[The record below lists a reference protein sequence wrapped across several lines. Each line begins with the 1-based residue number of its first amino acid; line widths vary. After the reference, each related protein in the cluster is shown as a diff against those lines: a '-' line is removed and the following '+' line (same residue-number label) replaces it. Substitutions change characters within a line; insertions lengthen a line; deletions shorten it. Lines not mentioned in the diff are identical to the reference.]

1 MEENSSQSNKYD
13 AALAKYNTN
22 LSDADIQARVA
33 DLIEKK
39 VPENNTEEVK
49 KLLFNCIDLTTLNS
63 TDSDESVMHFTEK
76 VNEFDNEFPD
86 MKNVAAICVYP
97 NFADIVKNTLQV
109 DDINIACV
117 SGGFPSSQTFIEVKV
132 AETALAI
139 ADGADEIDI
148 VISIGKFLSGDYE
161 TMCEEIQELKV
172 QVYEEQLEKQKTKI
186 DYLQLQIRPHFYIN
200 CLNSIYSMAQLKHTE
215 EIQQLA
221 LYVSGYMRSI
231 FRKGTKPILMDEE
244 LQQIVNYVKIHNIL
258 YRYDCKCHICVDER
272 VKQAMIPPLIMI
284 VFVENCVKYTVGS
297 KRKIEISIE
306 GSFLDEEQKKIQ
318 IRIADNGPGFP
329 ENVLEKFR
337 KNEFGANDDR
347 FQIGIRNT
355 KDRLQLLYGAEASL
369 MIGNGENLGTEV
381 IIIIPYQNGDEKS
394 EYSISR

>member
-109 DDINIACV
+109 DGINIACV

-139 ADGADEIDI
+139 ADGADEINNAVAFGFI
-148 VISIGKFLSGDYE
+148 LHQHITQNIGEINVIILQKF
-161 TMCEEIQELKV
+161 
-172 QVYEEQLEKQKTKI
+172 
-186 DYLQLQIRPHFYIN
+186 
-200 CLNSIYSMAQLKHTE
+200 MAAHP
-215 EIQQLA
+215 
-221 LYVSGYMRSI
+221 I
-231 FRKGTKPILMDEE
+231 FRIFIDNSHPFT
-244 LQQIVNYVKIHNIL
+244 LQDN
-258 YRYDCKCHICVDER
+258 D
-272 VKQAMIPPLIMI
+272 
-284 VFVENCVKYTVGS
+284 
-297 KRKIEISIE
+297 E
-306 GSFLDEEQKKIQ
+306 GSYV
-318 IRIADNGPGFP
+318 
-329 ENVLEKFR
+329 NVFSP
-337 KNEFGANDDR
+337 
-347 FQIGIRNT
+347 I
-355 KDRLQLLYGAEASL
+355 
-369 MIGNGENLGTEV
+369 
-381 IIIIPYQNGDEKS
+381 
-394 EYSISR
+394 

>member
-117 SGGFPSSQTFIEVKV
+117 SGGFLSSQTFIEVKV